1 MSEPTNAQLA
11 AKLNWL
17 ATYLADELGWVAG
30 GKDALTTT
38 DLRRAALRLEAKED
52 ENANLDAACKM
63 EHREN
68 ERLREALTMTDTMLE
83 ALAIQLLSWRKEPV
97 VNVEGRREANR
108 AILKSESPTL
118 PEKES

>member
-63 EHREN
+63 RDREN
-68 ERLREALTMTDTMLE
+68 ERLRALNAEMREALEGCLSTLTHYGPPGWEWEDIR
-83 ALAIQLLSWRKEPV
+83 ALLA
-97 VNVEGRREANR
+97 
-108 AILKSESPTL
+108 KSESPTL
-118 PEKES
+118 PHKES